1 MYKRVVSVF
10 FLTLML
16 VSLFVL
22 SVRIVPVKAY
32 TLITI
37 LPDGEVDPQTAPMQR
52 NGDIYLLTDNITL
65 GPEDIFCVIQKGNVV
80 IDGNGHEVQNSYYNP
95 VVELDT
101 SNYYC
106 RNVTIR
112 NMIFRNCTEVINQ
125 NGSNSPSYD
134 DSIRG
139 MTLTDNHFIMC
150 MTPITL
156 WWTDSINISNNE
168 FAGSN
173 FGYGFIALQYVSNS
187 VVSRNTFEGGG
198 PVIAWN
204 APNSVILENK
214 GAMQFVVT
222 ASPNSVVSNNT
233 MVFPYDEY
241 GSSGINVY
249 SSENVTVSGNNVTG
263 FTYGARMA
271 ESPTCLISENQFS
284 NLKYDGICIHMAE
297 GCSGTRIS
305 GNFLMDSRVGIF
317 FTSNCT
323 VTDNVISNNDWGVM
337 ISTSGVTPPPP
348 PFPHSKI
355 YHNHF
360 VNNTVQTHWGGGGLS
375 DYPWNVTTWDDGY
388 PSGGN
393 YWSDYTGVDF
403 NYDGIGDSPC
413 LLKDST
419 TWPFTG
425 KYMGRDRFPLMMSPF
440 APGPSILQA
449 FFNYTISPDYEATF
463 DGSLSHASNSTIVSY
478 EWDFGDGTTATG
490 IVVAHK
496 YSGGTLSA
504 SGIGA
509 SQADPAYSAALKVTD
524 DKGATNR
531 VTRTITRGNFIA
543 REILPVQAYKVDS
556 SDEFGLVKEKA
567 TDFWIQCES
576 TFRVPMETVVRVEA
590 VGFFPDVYEFK
601 YKFAPGWNEFYV
613 GQSAGSSPFFSPWL
627 KPAASFSFT
636 IDPYNTTAETDETDN
651 VPPTGYTQINV
662 TETDSLRILFVPVRF
677 KNEDGYPG
685 LFTGFST
692 TSFVEH
698 ATESIEYLRATYP
711 VAETRWI
718 GRGGITYELSC
729 FNSAVTARASTG
741 EELERP
747 TTEDEVRDAFVSI
760 AGQLAARAGYLYDR
774 VVGVVRTDWF
784 VGIPGFSEAL
794 GYCIQ
799 NNPLAAVTTLGNWA
813 ITPHEIGHTYGL
825 THTNHRDDGYYVAG
839 RTEVNDAQT
848 WMSTGEIFD
857 PPVEPKLRRPV
868 PYFWVADYQYLQLF
882 RAMRNPFD
890 PEILSFCADFW
901 RNGTVELGNLRRYPT
916 GFPTYNEGTAGNY
929 SVVQLDGS
937 SNVLSIVGFNVTF
950 EGAIDE
956 HPDATLN
963 RVSIAFTIPYSNA
976 TKQVQVR
983 DQLGSIVASR
993 TVSDNPPSV
1002 HVTSP
1007 NGGEILK
1014 SDQTRISWEASDLDG
1029 DPLTYDLVVSGDGG
1043 FTWDP
1048 VATGLNQTTHD
1059 LILTGFTGGDRYLVK
1074 VVASDGVNTA
1084 EDVSDGFFTIASF
1097 TANLVSVPQTTQAG
1111 GKAFYLLNI
1120 TSYGGFSDLITLNA
1134 SSSTTNQFNFTWDG
1148 GATVTPVVNGS
1159 TYVLL
1164 EVQTLN
1170 QIESGNHTIYLSG
1183 TCGNNTEVAVTYLF
1197 VETHD
1202 LAVINITASET
1213 TVIVGSPVNITVAIQ
1228 NQGSFGETFDVYL
1241 YCNETYLSSQSAY
1254 VPAWASLNLTFT
1266 WDTTGFTEGNYTL
1279 TAEVDQVTGEIDTTN
1294 NILVL
1299 TEQPVTIIP
1308 EFPSMLIVPAFML
1321 ATLMALAICK
1331 RKRPDFFRE

>member
-1 MYKRVVSVF
+1 
-10 FLTLML
+10 ML
-16 VSLFVL
+16 VSLFML

-37 LPDGEVDPQTAPMQR
+37 LPSGDVDPPTAPMQR
-52 NGDIYLLTDNITL
+52 NGDIYVLTDNITL
-65 GPEDIFCVIQKGNVV
+65 GAADIFCVIQKGNIV
-80 IDGNGHEVQNSYYNP
+80 IDGNGHEVQNGYWNP
-95 VVELDT
+95 AVEFDT

-112 NMIFRNCTEVINQ
+112 NIIFRNCTTCIDE
-125 NGSNSPSYD
+125 NGSESPSYG
-134 DSIRG
+134 DSVLG
-139 MTLTDNHFIMC
+139 MTLTDNHFINGSVG
-150 MTPITL
+150 L
-156 WWTDSINISNNE
+156 WWTDSLNVSDNE
-168 FAGSN
+168 FVGSQSSVSLN
-173 FGYGFIALQYVSNS
+173 YVSNP
-187 VVSRNTFEGGG
+187 VVSRNKFVGSGEVRMWYSYASTNGLISQNEGSTTGFFLGG
-198 PVIAWN
+198 LRKVA
-204 APNSVILENK
+204 
-214 GAMQFVVT
+214 
-222 ASPNSVVSNNT
+222 VSNNT
-233 MVFPYDEY
+233 IVGPNDYYSEGISVF
-241 GSSGINVY
+241 GSS
-249 SSENVTVSGNNVTG
+249 NVTVTGNSVADFGRGLTVSSTPG
-263 FTYGARMA
+263 
-271 ESPTCLISENQFS
+271 CLISENRLWNIMRDS
-284 NLKYDGICIHMAE
+284 IYVAE
-297 GCSGTRIS
+297 CPDARIS
-305 GNFLMDSRVGIF
+305 SNFVTHNSKDAGSGGIF
-317 FTSNCT
+317 ALSSNCT
-323 VTDNVISNNDWGVM
+323 ICDNVISNNGLG
-337 ISTSGVTPPPP
+337 IYIGIASGTDLPYGR
-348 PFPHSKI
+348 I
-355 YHNHF
+355 YGNHLI
-360 VNNTVQTHWGGGGLS
+360 NNTNQARISSNQLPPEGGI
-375 DYPWNVTTWDDGY
+375 VWDNGY

-393 YWSDYTGVDF
+393 YWSDYTGVDL
-403 NYDGIGDSPC
+403 NYDGIGDSPYVFRG
-413 LLKDST
+413 SSGGS
-419 TWPFTG
+419 WG
-425 KYMGRDRFPLMMSPF
+425 GRDRFPLMASPYY
-440 APGPSILQA
+440 GPQTLIA
-449 FFNYTISPDYEATF
+449 FFNYTLSADYLATF
-463 DGSLSHASNSTIVSY
+463 DGSLSSASNSTIVSY

-524 DKGATNR
+524 NKGATNR
-531 VTRTITRGNFIA
+531 VTRTVTRGNFIA

-576 TFRVPMETVVRVEA
+576 TFLVPMETIVRVDA
-590 VGFFPDVYEFK
+590 VGFDPDVYEFK

-613 GQSAGSSPFFSPWL
+613 GQSIGSSPFFSPWL

-636 IDPYNTTAETDETDN
+636 IDPYNITAETDETDN
-651 VPPTGYTQINV
+651 SPSTGYTQVNV

-698 ATESIEYLRATYP
+698 AAESIEYLRATYP
-711 VAETRWI
+711 VADTGWT
-718 GRGGITYELSC
+718 GRGGITFDLSC
-729 FNSAVTARASTG
+729 FNSAVTTRASTG

-747 TTEDEVRDAFVSI
+747 TTEDESRDALVSI
-760 AGQLAARAGYLYDR
+760 AGQLAAKAGHLYDR
-774 VVGVVRTDWF
+774 VVGVVRTNWF
-784 VGIPGFSEAL
+784 VGIPGFSSAL

-857 PPVEPKLRRPV
+857 PLVEPKLRRPV

-882 RAMRNPFD
+882 SAMKDPFD
-890 PEILSFCADFW
+890 PEILSFSADFW
-901 RNGTVELGNLRRYPT
+901 QNGTVELDNLHRYPT
-916 GFPTYNEGTAGNY
+916 GFPTYNEGTTGNY
-929 SVVQLDGS
+929 SLVQLDGS

-983 DQLGSIVASR
+983 DQLGNVVASR
-993 TVSDNPPSV
+993 TVSDNQPSV

-1014 SDQTRISWEASDLDG
+1014 SDEMQISWEASDLDG
-1029 DPLTYDLVVSGDGG
+1029 DLLTYNLLVSCDGG
-1043 FTWDP
+1043 STWDP
-1048 VATGLNQTTHD
+1048 VATDLNQTTHN
-1059 LILTGFTGGDRYLVK
+1059 LILTGFSGGDRYLVS

-1097 TANLVSVPQTTQAG
+1097 TASLVSVPQTTQAG
-1111 GKAFYLLNI
+1111 NKACYLLNL
-1120 TSYGGFSDLITLNA
+1120 TSYGGFSDPITLSA
-1134 SSSTTNQFNFTWDG
+1134 SSSTTNQLNFTWDG
-1148 GATVTPVVNGS
+1148 GATVTPFVNGS
-1159 TYVLL
+1159 AYVLL
-1164 EVQTLN
+1164 DVETLN

-1202 LAVINITASET
+1202 LAVINITSSET
-1213 TVIVGSPVNITVAIQ
+1213 TVIVGAPAFITVAIQ

-1254 VPAWASLNLTFT
+1254 VPAWASINLTFT

-1308 EFPSMLIVPAFML
+1308 EFPSMLILPAFML
-1321 ATLMALAICK
+1321 ATLVALAICK